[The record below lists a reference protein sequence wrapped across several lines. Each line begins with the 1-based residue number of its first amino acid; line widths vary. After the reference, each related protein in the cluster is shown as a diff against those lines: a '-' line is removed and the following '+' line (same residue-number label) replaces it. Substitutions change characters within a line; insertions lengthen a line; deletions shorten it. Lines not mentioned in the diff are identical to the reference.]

1 MDQVITLI
9 DQYLS
14 PVIQSEKHSLL
25 TSSMVNNYVKKGMI
39 PPPEKKRYNQKHL
52 AFLIAITMLKQVLTI
67 PEIKTGILFQG
78 KVVGIRNAY
87 NLFCE
92 EQEKAI
98 WTVCQEAAGSK
109 EAVSTDPIPVELIAI
124 KGATR
129 SFANKL
135 LAENTIELERTKE
148 NPMNKEKIA
157 LLVDSGTDVPAE
169 IMSQYG
175 MYMLPLQIIYKDRT
189 YTDKVDITAEEIYQ
203 RLPQEIP
210 STSLPDGETINKIF
224 DRIKADGYEQV
235 LAVTIS
241 SGLSGTYNVVR
252 LMGEQRNDLDIFVL
266 DTKNIGI
273 GAGLQ
278 AIRAAELLNEGVTW
292 QELKEQL
299 LQEVVR
305 NKVFFN
311 VATLEYLQK
320 GGRIGLVASILGN
333 ALKLNPIISCNDE
346 GIYYTVAK
354 SRGRKKSLD
363 KTVELVKQYIGNHKQ
378 FRLAVAQGDA
388 LAEAKEMKTR
398 LEQEFPQVKEI
409 FFGQIS
415 PALVVHT
422 GPGLLGVGVQ
432 LLDETGI

>member
-1 MDQVITLI
+1 
-9 DQYLS
+9 
-14 PVIQSEKHSLL
+14 
-25 TSSMVNNYVKKGMI
+25 
-39 PPPEKKRYNQKHL
+39 
-52 AFLIAITMLKQVLTI
+52 
-67 PEIKTGILFQG
+67 
-78 KVVGIRNAY
+78 
-87 NLFCE
+87 
-92 EQEKAI
+92 
-98 WTVCQEAAGSK
+98 
-109 EAVSTDPIPVELIAI
+109 
-124 KGATR
+124 
-129 SFANKL
+129 
-135 LAENTIELERTKE
+135 
-148 NPMNKEKIA
+148 MNKEKIA

-305 NKVFFN
+305 NNVFFN

>member
-1 MDQVITLI
+1 
-9 DQYLS
+9 
-14 PVIQSEKHSLL
+14 
-25 TSSMVNNYVKKGMI
+25 
-39 PPPEKKRYNQKHL
+39 
-52 AFLIAITMLKQVLTI
+52 
-67 PEIKTGILFQG
+67 
-78 KVVGIRNAY
+78 
-87 NLFCE
+87 
-92 EQEKAI
+92 
-98 WTVCQEAAGSK
+98 
-109 EAVSTDPIPVELIAI
+109 
-124 KGATR
+124 
-129 SFANKL
+129 
-135 LAENTIELERTKE
+135 
-148 NPMNKEKIA
+148 MNKEKIA

-278 AIRAAELLNEGVTW
+278 AIRAAELLNEGITW

-432 LLDETGI
+432 LLDETLSLIHI

>member
-1 MDQVITLI
+1 
-9 DQYLS
+9 
-14 PVIQSEKHSLL
+14 
-25 TSSMVNNYVKKGMI
+25 
-39 PPPEKKRYNQKHL
+39 
-52 AFLIAITMLKQVLTI
+52 
-67 PEIKTGILFQG
+67 
-78 KVVGIRNAY
+78 
-87 NLFCE
+87 
-92 EQEKAI
+92 
-98 WTVCQEAAGSK
+98 
-109 EAVSTDPIPVELIAI
+109 
-124 KGATR
+124 
-129 SFANKL
+129 
-135 LAENTIELERTKE
+135 
-148 NPMNKEKIA
+148 MNKEKIA

>member
-1 MDQVITLI
+1 
-9 DQYLS
+9 
-14 PVIQSEKHSLL
+14 
-25 TSSMVNNYVKKGMI
+25 
-39 PPPEKKRYNQKHL
+39 
-52 AFLIAITMLKQVLTI
+52 
-67 PEIKTGILFQG
+67 
-78 KVVGIRNAY
+78 
-87 NLFCE
+87 
-92 EQEKAI
+92 
-98 WTVCQEAAGSK
+98 
-109 EAVSTDPIPVELIAI
+109 
-124 KGATR
+124 
-129 SFANKL
+129 
-135 LAENTIELERTKE
+135 
-148 NPMNKEKIA
+148 MNKEKIA

-278 AIRAAELLNEGVTW
+278 AIRAAELLNEGITW

-432 LLDETGI
+432 VLDETGI

>member
-1 MDQVITLI
+1 
-9 DQYLS
+9 
-14 PVIQSEKHSLL
+14 
-25 TSSMVNNYVKKGMI
+25 
-39 PPPEKKRYNQKHL
+39 
-52 AFLIAITMLKQVLTI
+52 
-67 PEIKTGILFQG
+67 
-78 KVVGIRNAY
+78 
-87 NLFCE
+87 
-92 EQEKAI
+92 
-98 WTVCQEAAGSK
+98 
-109 EAVSTDPIPVELIAI
+109 
-124 KGATR
+124 
-129 SFANKL
+129 
-135 LAENTIELERTKE
+135 
-148 NPMNKEKIA
+148 MNKEKIA

-354 SRGRKKSLD
+354 SRGRNKSLD

>member
-1 MDQVITLI
+1 
-9 DQYLS
+9 
-14 PVIQSEKHSLL
+14 
-25 TSSMVNNYVKKGMI
+25 
-39 PPPEKKRYNQKHL
+39 
-52 AFLIAITMLKQVLTI
+52 
-67 PEIKTGILFQG
+67 
-78 KVVGIRNAY
+78 
-87 NLFCE
+87 
-92 EQEKAI
+92 
-98 WTVCQEAAGSK
+98 
-109 EAVSTDPIPVELIAI
+109 
-124 KGATR
+124 
-129 SFANKL
+129 
-135 LAENTIELERTKE
+135 
-148 NPMNKEKIA
+148 MNKEKIA

-346 GIYYTVAK
+346 GIYYTLAK

>member
-1 MDQVITLI
+1 
-9 DQYLS
+9 
-14 PVIQSEKHSLL
+14 
-25 TSSMVNNYVKKGMI
+25 
-39 PPPEKKRYNQKHL
+39 
-52 AFLIAITMLKQVLTI
+52 
-67 PEIKTGILFQG
+67 
-78 KVVGIRNAY
+78 
-87 NLFCE
+87 
-92 EQEKAI
+92 
-98 WTVCQEAAGSK
+98 
-109 EAVSTDPIPVELIAI
+109 
-124 KGATR
+124 
-129 SFANKL
+129 
-135 LAENTIELERTKE
+135 
-148 NPMNKEKIA
+148 MNKEKIA

-241 SGLSGTYNVVR
+241 SGLSGTYNGVR